1 MLDDRF
7 DDRFDD
13 GFDDRFD
20 GRFDDKE
27 RHMTATSSATDTG
40 TDPRSQRLVWIDLEM
55 TGLDPNRER
64 IIEVATLVTD
74 ARLNVIAEGPVLA
87 VHQPDALLAG
97 MDEWNQRTHGESGL
111 VARVKKSAVDT
122 AEAER
127 RTLEFLR
134 EHAAP
139 GTSPMCGN
147 SVHQD
152 RRFLE
157 REMPELLAFFH
168 YRNLDVSTLKEL
180 AKRWNPGAL
189 DGFTK
194 RNVHLAMEDIK
205 ESIAE
210 LAHYRQTF
218 LRLEDDA
225 SDGEE

>member
-1 MLDDRF
+1 MAANQ
-7 DDRFDD
+7 
-13 GFDDRFD
+13 
-20 GRFDDKE
+20 E
-27 RHMTATSSATDTG
+27 TP
-40 TDPRSQRLVWIDLEM
+40 DPRTQRLVWIDLEM

-74 ARLNVIAEGPVLA
+74 ADLNVIAEGPVIA
-87 VHQPDALLAG
+87 VHQPDSLLVA
-97 MDEWNQRTHGESGL
+97 MDDWNQKTHGESGL
-111 VARVKKSAVDT
+111 VKRVKESRVDT

-134 EHAAP
+134 QHVAP
-139 GTSPMCGN
+139 GSSPMCGN

-189 DGFTK
+189 AGFSK
-194 RNVHLAMEDIK
+194 RNVHLAMDDIK

-210 LAHYRQTF
+210 LAHYRRTF
-218 LRLEDDA
+218 LRLEDNARD
-225 SDGEE
+225 EEE